1 MHLLPPQ
8 VMSMPAQHQPGTPG
22 SCSDP
27 RPPEPGPLPPED
39 PPTLTMP
46 SSVSAGG
53 GGGPKELVKRAAL
66 RDVHVS
72 VALMDEFLRFASAN
86 TARGVET
93 CGILAG
99 SLSGNDSTFTIST
112 LIIPKQRGT
121 TDTVEML
128 SEEVRLDLTVVG
140 PGRGGQREDIAEQS
154 RTFPVVGRWKGGRG
168 ALSHHRLS
176 L

>member
-1 MHLLPPQ
+1 
-8 VMSMPAQHQPGTPG
+8 MSIPAQHQPGTPG

-27 RPPEPGPLPPED
+27 RPLEPGPLPPEE
-39 PPTLTMP
+39 PPILTLP
-46 SSVSAGG
+46 SSAAAG

-72 VALMDEFLRFASAN
+72 VALMDEFLRFAAAN

>member
-1 MHLLPPQ
+1 
-8 VMSMPAQHQPGTPG
+8 MPAQHQPGTPG

-39 PPTLTMP
+39 PPTLTLP

-72 VALMDEFLRFASAN
+72 VALMDEFLRFAAAN

>member
-1 MHLLPPQ
+1 
-8 VMSMPAQHQPGTPG
+8 MPAQHQPGTPG

-27 RPPEPGPLPPED
+27 RPPEPGPLPPEE
-39 PPTLTMP
+39 PPTLTLP
-46 SSVSAGG
+46 SSAAAG

-72 VALMDEFLRFASAN
+72 VALMDEFLRFAAAN

-128 SEEVRLDLTVVG
+128 SEEVRLGLTG
-140 PGRGGQREDIAEQS
+140 IRAAGRGGRKEDMSQQN
-154 RTFPVVGRWKGGRG
+154 
-168 ALSHHRLS
+168 
-176 L
+176 